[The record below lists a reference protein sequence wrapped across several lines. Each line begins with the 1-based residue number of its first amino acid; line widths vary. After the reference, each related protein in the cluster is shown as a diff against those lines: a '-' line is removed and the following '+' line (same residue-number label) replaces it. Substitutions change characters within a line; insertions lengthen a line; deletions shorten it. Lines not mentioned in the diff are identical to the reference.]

1 MTQEEVDK
9 VRILNLLV
17 FLQLTVFA
25 ADDCSTIKW
34 FNKHQTKMLLNR
46 LNETVQREHGEAL
59 KKLWDEPGT
68 NMNDVMTE
76 AVKLS
81 ELISRVPFYRIP
93 DINKL
98 IENYL
103 TNES

>member
-1 MTQEEVDK
+1 MTQDELEKIK
-9 VRILNLLV
+9 VLNLLV
-17 FLQLTVFA
+17 FLQLTVFS

-46 LNETVQREHGEAL
+46 LNDTIQKEHGDAL
-59 KKLWDEPGT
+59 KMLWDEPGT

-98 IENYL
+98 IEEYL
-103 TNES
+103 AKEF

>member
-1 MTQEEVDK
+1 MTQEEVEK

-17 FLQLTVFA
+17 FLQLAVFA

-46 LNETVQREHGEAL
+46 LNDTVQREHGEAL
-59 KKLWDEPGT
+59 KALWDEPGT

-81 ELISRVPFYRIP
+81 ELLSRVPFYRIP
-93 DINKL
+93 DINQM
-98 IENYL
+98 IEEYL
-103 TNES
+103 KKEL